1 VKKIIRVV
9 PAGPCK
15 NILEVIVKRRFA
27 FLFALIVILA
37 IPVAGQ
43 EQPFYFLML
52 ADTQLG
58 MYANNSN
65 FIRETANFEFTVATV
80 NRLKPGFVVILG
92 DLTNKAG
99 DAGQIREFKRI
110 AGKIDP
116 SVPVF
121 YAAGNHDV
129 DREPTPES
137 LASYR
142 QNFGRDYYSFRVG
155 PVYGIVLNS
164 VLIHSPRQAESESQ
178 AQIVWLKAELEKAKA
193 SGAQIVVFQHHPY
206 FVEKADEADQ
216 YGIIPLERRPPVLQ
230 LLHQYNVKYVFA
242 GHVHKNFVAQ
252 DGDLEMTTSGPVSMC
267 FGEEG
272 SGIRLA
278 EVTAAGIK
286 HRFYPFGR
294 MPDALSLK

>member
-1 VKKIIRVV
+1 MPACHCKRVQ
-9 PAGPCK
+9 
-15 NILEVIVKRRFA
+15 EVLVKRGFA
-27 FLFALIVILA
+27 FLFALIVVLI

-58 MYANNSN
+58 MYANNGN

-99 DAGQIREFKRI
+99 DVEQIREFKRI

-116 SVPVF
+116 SVPVY

-129 DREPTPES
+129 DRMPTPES
-137 LASYR
+137 LAAFR
-142 QNFGRDYYSFRVG
+142 RNFGRDYFSFRVG

-164 VLIHSPRQAESESQ
+164 VLIHSPQQAESESQ
-178 AQIVWLKAELEKAKA
+178 AQIAWLKAELEKAKA
-193 SGAQIVVFQHHPY
+193 SGAPHIVVFQHHPY
-206 FVEKADEADQ
+206 FVENAKEPDQ
-216 YGIIPLERRPPVLQ
+216 YGIIPLERRPGVLE
-230 LLHQYNVKYVFA
+230 LLHQFNVKYVFA
-242 GHVHKNFVAQ
+242 GHVHRNFVAQ
-252 DGDLEMTTSGPVSMC
+252 DGDLEMTTTGPVSMY